1 MHLYGQDINEETSPY
16 EAGLGWLV
24 HLENNHEFF
33 GKRFLEEQSRLGIEK
48 KLVGLSI
55 EGKAIGRKGCAVFK
69 GEENIGTITSGSWSP
84 TKQQAIAFAY
94 INTSH
99 ALINN
104 EVQILI
110 RGKKF
115 KGVITKRAF
124 YKKNY

>member
-1 MHLYGQDINEETSPY
+1 MIQSILQINRMSFSPVV
-16 EAGLGWLV
+16 L
-24 HLENNHEFF
+24 
-33 GKRFLEEQSRLGIEK
+33 
-48 KLVGLSI
+48 
-55 EGKAIGRKGCAVFK
+55 K
-69 GEENIGTITSGSWSP
+69 GEEDIGTITSGSWSP

-104 EVQILI
+104 EVQISI